1 MYSPGSEGVHSQEAD
16 DVEPPPTVP
25 HLAHPPFSQTNL
37 YLRPEV
43 SPETLAW
50 SPSGLPQR
58 ASPETSRPSTDQLT
72 TLYLEA
78 LDM

>member
-50 SPSGLPQR
+50 SLSGLPER

-72 TLYLEA
+72 TLYLEV